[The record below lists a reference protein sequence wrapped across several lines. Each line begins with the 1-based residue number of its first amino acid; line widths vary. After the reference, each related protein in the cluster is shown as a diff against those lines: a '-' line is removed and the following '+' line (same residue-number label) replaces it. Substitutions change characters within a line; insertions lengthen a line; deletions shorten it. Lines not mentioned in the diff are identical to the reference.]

1 MLEDR
6 RLAVLRAIVEDY
18 VATHEPVGS
27 KALVERHNLGV
38 SPATIRN
45 DMAALEDEGFI
56 AQPHTSA
63 GRIPTDLGYRMFV
76 DRLATVKPLS
86 DAERRAITA
95 FLEGA
100 VDLDDVMVRTVRLL
114 SQVTQQVAL
123 VQYPSLQRSSVR
135 HVELIGMSTTRVML
149 VLIAD
154 TGRVQQRTIDL
165 GTPITE
171 ELLADVRA
179 RLLVEVSGKPFTSVP
194 DAIDGFV
201 DRFEPDARPLVSAIL
216 AVLLDA
222 VTERPDERI
231 VIGGTAHLAR
241 YGDAF
246 PLQIQ
251 PVLEALEE
259 QVVLL
264 RLLGEATSPDAVTV
278 RIGAENP
285 VEGLAGTSLVTTRY
299 SRGDQSVASLGIV
312 GPTRMDY
319 PGTIGAVHAIAQYL
333 SRILDGQ

>member
-76 DRLATVKPLS
+76 DRLAQVKPLS
-86 DAERRAITA
+86 QAERRAISS
-95 FLEGA
+95 FLDES

-114 SQVTQQVAL
+114 AQITQQVAL
-123 VQYPSLQRSSVR
+123 VQYPSLTRSSVR
-135 HVELIGMSTTRVML
+135 HVEVIPVSTTRVMV

-154 TGRVQQRTIDL
+154 TGRIEQRTVDL
-165 GTPITE
+165 GEPVSE
-171 ELLADVRA
+171 ELVADVRA
-179 RLLVEVSGKPFTSVP
+179 RIMVTVTGKPFAQVP
-194 DAIDGFV
+194 ELLEGFAEAFPADG
-201 DRFEPDARPLVSAIL
+201 RAL
-216 AVLLDA
+216 AATVAATVLDA

-231 VIGGTAHLAR
+231 VIGGTSHLAR
-241 YGDAF
+241 FSDAY
-246 PLQIQ
+246 PLQIR

-278 RIGAENP
+278 RIGSEQSI
-285 VEGLAGTSLVTTRY
+285 EGLTATSLVTTRY
-299 SRGDQSVASLGIV
+299 SRGEQSVASLGVV
-312 GPTRMDY
+312 GPTHMDY
-319 PGTIGAVHAIAQYL
+319 PGTIGAVQAVAQYV